1 MGMNVGGVPD
11 FLWLRAGDVVASSL
25 RAVQAGKAV
34 VIPSLRYR
42 VLVAIAQIL
51 PRRLHQGG
59 V

>member
-1 MGMNVGGVPD
+1 MGMNVSGIPN
-11 FLWLRAGDVVASSL
+11 FMWLRAEDVVASSL
-25 RAVQAGKAV
+25 RAVEAGKAV

-42 VLVAIAQIL
+42 TLVGIAQIL